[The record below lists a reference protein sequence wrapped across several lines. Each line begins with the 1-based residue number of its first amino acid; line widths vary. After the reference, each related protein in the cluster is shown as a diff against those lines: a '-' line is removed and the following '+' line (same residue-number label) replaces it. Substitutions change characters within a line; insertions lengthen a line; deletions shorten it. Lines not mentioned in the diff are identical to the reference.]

1 MSEQLLAEQAWVR
14 ILRHLDQSWILSEDE
29 LRRDFRT
36 TIRQAEIATKI
47 VLNINIRKILE
58 GAALI
63 AGPSG
68 RRVT

>member
-14 ILRHLDQSWILSEDE
+14 FLRHLDQSLVLSEDD
-29 LRRDFRT
+29 LRRDIRT
-36 TIRQAEIATKI
+36 IIRQAEVANKV

-63 AGPSG
+63 AGPP
-68 RRVT
+68 